1 MCGIAGIVGTTP
13 VNQSLYDALTVLQ
26 HRGQDAAG
34 IVTISNGKFRQ
45 RKANGL
51 VKDVF
56 ETKHMHRLQG
66 SIGIAHVRY
75 PTAGSSSAAEAQP
88 FYVNSPYGIALAHN
102 GNLTNAK
109 ELRERHLKVTRR
121 HINTSS
127 DSELLLNVLAY
138 ELEKTVDKPSLEAE
152 DVFRA
157 VSSVNSQIRG
167 GYAVLALI
175 IGGGIVAFRDPNGI
189 RPLVYGSRV
198 NEEGK
203 TEYMVASE
211 SVALDIL
218 GFKLERDVRPG
229 EALYITEDGRFYSQQ
244 CCENAKLCPCIF
256 EYVYFARPD
265 SYINDVSV
273 YASRVN
279 MGRRLGAKIQKELAG
294 ADIDVI
300 IPIPETSCDI
310 ALEIAKYLGIQYR
323 QGFVKNRYIGRTFI
337 MPGQKQRKKSV
348 RNKLNAIKSEFKD
361 KNVLLVDDSIV
372 RGTTSGQIIDLARE
386 AGARKVYFASAA
398 PEVRYPN
405 VYGID
410 MATSREL
417 IAYGKTNQEICDLIG
432 ADGLVYQGLDDL
444 KAAVREEN
452 PALTEFEDSIFTGH
466 YVTNDIDE
474 KYLAYLDQLRNDDA
488 KAAALYLGDSF
499 EILASMKPESVDLV
513 FADPPYFLST
523 GGVTCQGGKM
533 VSVDKG
539 DWDQFV
545 SFEQKVE
552 FNRKWINLCK
562 RILKPSGTLWI
573 SGTLHNIYIIGSIL
587 EEEGFKI
594 INNITWQKKNPP
606 PNLACKCFTHSTE
619 TGEKVFGKHPTQKP
633 LYLLERIIDAASQP
647 GDLIVD
653 PFTGSSTTGVAAL
666 SRGRMFVGIDNNQA
680 FLEISKNRLIPFEE
694 RSVQTAV

>member
-157 VSSVNSQIRG
+157 VSSVNAQIRG

-452 PALTEFEDSIFTGH
+452 LALTEFEDSMFTGH
-466 YVTNDIDE
+466 YVNNDIDE

-488 KAAALYLGDSF
+488 KADKAWNEAESDLELY
-499 EILASMKPESVDLV
+499 
-513 FADPPYFLST
+513 
-523 GGVTCQGGKM
+523 
-533 VSVDKG
+533 
-539 DWDQFV
+539 
-545 SFEQKVE
+545 
-552 FNRKWINLCK
+552 N
-562 RILKPSGTLWI
+562 
-573 SGTLHNIYIIGSIL
+573 
-587 EEEGFKI
+587 
-594 INNITWQKKNPP
+594 
-606 PNLACKCFTHSTE
+606 E
-619 TGEKVFGKHPTQKP
+619 T
-633 LYLLERIIDAASQP
+633 
-647 GDLIVD
+647 
-653 PFTGSSTTGVAAL
+653 
-666 SRGRMFVGIDNNQA
+666 N
-680 FLEISKNRLIPFEE
+680 
-694 RSVQTAV
+694 